1 MNKVVVI
8 AAMILSL
15 VLPGLAKASGPAVID
30 VLFMNHGPLRPTLNN
45 MKDLFATY
53 DDRLTVR
60 WHDFESREGEDF
72 MAKMGVTRHVPLVIW
87 INGKETMEIDGAPCT
102 FSGFPSGA
110 GPAMFQGK
118 WTLELL
124 TKALDMV
131 TKQN

>member
-1 MNKVVVI
+1 MNKVVVTL
-8 AAMILSL
+8 AMVLSL
-15 VLPGLAKASGPAVID
+15 LLPGLAKAADPVVID
-30 VLFMNHGPLRPTLNN
+30 VLFMDHGPLRPTLNTI
-45 MKDLFATY
+45 KDLFANY
-53 DDRLTVR
+53 GDKISVR

-87 INGKETMEIDGAPCT
+87 INGKETMDIDGASCT

-124 TKALDMV
+124 TKALDVV